1 MTTASTLRQ
10 AVWPLLVGFATVTAA
25 PAVLAQAASGS
36 GTPWF
41 EDAAAEAG
49 IEFVHQRAQ
58 TVRYWLPEIMSGGAA
73 WLDYDGD
80 GDPDLYLVQ
89 GGAPPADPADDEQR
103 HEAEHQ

>member
-10 AVWPLLVGFATVTAA
+10 AVWPLLVGFATVTAV

-49 IEFVHQRAQ
+49 PVSLEGAIDDRGRGVH
-58 TVRYWLPEIMSGGAA
+58 AA
-73 WLDYDGD
+73 SDVGRVGHKQAALIG
-80 GDPDLYLVQ
+80 
-89 GGAPPADPADDEQR
+89 
-103 HEAEHQ
+103 